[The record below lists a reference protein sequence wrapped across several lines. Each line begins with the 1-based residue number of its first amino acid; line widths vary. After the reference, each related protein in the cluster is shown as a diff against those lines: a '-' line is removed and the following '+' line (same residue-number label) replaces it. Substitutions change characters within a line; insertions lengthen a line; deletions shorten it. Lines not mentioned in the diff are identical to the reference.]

1 MSMRKLTG
9 KAPLLGH
16 PLRGLAA
23 LGGYSIL
30 AAAIA
35 TSAMVARS
43 ETHTL
48 QPYAFVRAYG
58 VNAIDTGCYATKDTK
73 FVLDYEYSA
82 ALTTKV
88 FFMGANN
95 SPNISHGIYNSTGE
109 RLSCM
114 LRGKWGN
121 GKVAAQDT
129 RYVSVLNSTDCTMT
143 TTYYNRTLFD
153 SFTPTGGTQS
163 DTPATIS
170 TYMFVDNNRTSS
182 EAPANGKIYSFE
194 IDADCTSGVP
204 SAFFAP
210 TVDENGAA
218 GFTNIISGAFHGEVN
233 ASPSTALSFNDGIG
247 NANDYKYE
255 GDTLYAKCYAY
266 SADTDKG
273 GVKFGDGVSS
283 GTASTW
289 IARGSSATLVAV
301 PAPGYAFAGWTGD
314 TWAIAS
320 GTTVSTEIAVR
331 NDTAVQLLAN
341 FTAEP
346 TWIGGASGD
355 LNDATKW
362 STGVVPTSGNCR
374 IVSAEVAALTNNG
387 DTFSPDAITFPAG
400 TAAITINGTT
410 GITGIGTITNESTVE
425 HTIAV
430 PLTFAGDIKIFSS
443 SGNVKCP
450 GGATGARISEDAGT
464 IRTLKGRFT
473 ITDTALWPKNG
484 NDNTTANAF
493 TLSGAGTQ
501 LYVPYGN
508 LKRAVINAG
517 TTAIVQRVQHDG
529 SHWYYKMTSGKNTYY
544 WQNIAYANHGVYRV
558 LGEIKNTGNAEVF
571 CARQADTF
579 SGKMIVNRLTYGLTA
594 KNGAHTDY
602 FHLTTGY
609 RSGTSQTGFGP
620 TTWVI
625 GPGGIGFD
633 TSVKLRCQDQW
644 FIAQANCALK
654 SYADW
659 TLEANPSNRVAD
671 AHSLTVN
678 SGCVLTLDTSHFTM
692 GDPALD
698 TADAHVITLDGT
710 IHGSGAVSAVGG
722 GKVVFA
728 VGSPF
733 SGGLTAN
740 DSVTV
745 SCKAGCRPGAGTV
758 TMNGTSTLE
767 VAQSGTVTL
776 GGNLTLGAD
785 ATLAFN
791 FTDNATAPRLAIPA
805 ASTIPAT
812 VNVKVSA
819 NDNIRV
825 STKQN
830 YVLTS
835 TFDFSGK
842 TVHLVDPPAWV
853 KSVDVDGS
861 GNLVMKLKQKG
872 FMILV
877 R

>member
-1 MSMRKLTG
+1 MYMRKLM
-9 KAPLLGH
+9 AV
-16 PLRGLAA
+16 
-23 LGGYSIL
+23 

-35 TSAMVARS
+35 VSTAIPMAANA
-43 ETHTL
+43 ETHSL
-48 QPYAFVRAYG
+48 QPYAYVRAYG

-73 FVLDYEYSA
+73 FILDYEYSA

-88 FFMGANN
+88 MFMGAND
-95 SPNISHGIYNSTGE
+95 SPNVSHGIYNSVQQK
-109 RLSCM
+109 LSCV

-121 GKVAAQDT
+121 GSVAAQDT
-129 RYVSVLNSTDCTMT
+129 RYVTVLDSTACKMT
-143 TTYYNRTLFD
+143 TTYYDRTPFNT
-153 SFTPTGGTQS
+153 FTPGNETLC
-163 DTPATIS
+163 DTPTTIS
-170 TYMFVDNNRTSS
+170 TYLFHRNIPGSGEN
-182 EAPANGKIYSFE
+182 PANGKIYSFE
-194 IDADCTSGVP
+194 MDADCSSGVP

-210 TVDENGAA
+210 TVDANGAA
-218 GFTNIISGAFHGEVN
+218 GFTNILAGTFHGEVKE
-233 ASPSTALSFNDGIG
+233 SPSTALSFSDGIG

-255 GDTLYAKCYAY
+255 GSTFFSKCYAY
-266 SADTDKG
+266 AADTDKG
-273 GVKFGDGVSS
+273 GVKFGDGESA
-283 GTASTW
+283 GTASAW

-301 PAPGYAFAGWTGD
+301 PAPGYAFSGWTGD

-320 GTTVSTEIAVR
+320 GTTVSTEITVK
-331 NDTAVQLLAN
+331 NDTAAQLLAN

-346 TWIGGASGD
+346 TWIGGTSGD

-374 IVSAEVAALTNNG
+374 IVSAEAASLTNNG
-387 DTFSPDAITFPAG
+387 DTFSPDSITFPAG
-400 TAAITINGTT
+400 TAAITISGTT
-410 GITGIGTITNESTVE
+410 AITGLGAITNASTVE
-425 HTIAV
+425 HAITV
-430 PLTFAGDIKIFSS
+430 PLTFAGDIKIFSA
-443 SGNVKCP
+443 SGNVVCS

-473 ITDTALWPKNG
+473 MTDTALWPKNG
-484 NDNTTANAF
+484 NSSTTANAF

-529 SHWYYKMTSGKNTYY
+529 SHYYYTTTSGSKTYY
-544 WQNIAYANHGVYRV
+544 WQNVTYANHGVYRV

-609 RSGTSQTGFGP
+609 RSGTSQTAFGP

-659 TLEANPSNRVAD
+659 TLEANPSNKVVAT
-671 AHSLTVN
+671 AHALAVN

-698 TADAHVITLDGT
+698 TAEAHVITLEGT
-710 IHGSGAVSAVGG
+710 INSGGAVSAVGG

-728 VGSPF
+728 AGSPF

-740 DSVTV
+740 DSVTI
-745 SCKAGCRPGAGTV
+745 SCKAGCQPGAGAV

-767 VAQSGTVTL
+767 VAESGSVAL

-785 ATLAFN
+785 ASLAFN
-791 FTDNATAPRLAIPA
+791 FTDKATAPQLVIPA

-819 NDNIRV
+819 NEGVRL
-825 STKQN
+825 SAAQP

-835 TFDFSGK
+835 TFDFAGK
-842 TVHLVDPPAWV
+842 TVNVVDKPDWV
-853 KSVDVDGS
+853 KSVAVDGS
-861 GNLVMKLKQKG
+861 GNLVMNVKQNG
-872 FMILV
+872 LMILV

>member
-1 MSMRKLTG
+1 MSMKNQTW
-9 KAPLLGH
+9 KVVV
-16 PLRGLAA
+16 
-23 LGGYSIL
+23 SV
-30 AAAIA
+30 AAIA
-35 TSAMVARS
+35 ASAAIPFTANG

-82 ALTTKV
+82 ALTTKMM
-88 FFMGANN
+88 FMGANDN
-95 SPNISHGIYNSTGE
+95 PNVSHSIYNAASQK
-109 RLSCM
+109 LSCV

-121 GKVAAQDT
+121 GIVAAQDT
-129 RYVSVLNSTDCTMT
+129 RYVSVVDSVAGTMT
-143 TTYYNRTLFD
+143 TTYYDRTPFHTL
-153 SFTPTGGTQS
+153 TPSLGDTQS
-163 DTPATIS
+163 DTPMTIS
-170 TYMFVDNNRTSS
+170 TYLFHTHNKGSGEN
-182 EAPANGKIYSFE
+182 PANGKIYSFE
-194 IDADCTSGVP
+194 MDADCTSGVP

-218 GFTNIISGAFHGEVN
+218 GFTNIIAGTFHGEVN
-233 ASPSTALSFNDGIG
+233 ASPATALSFSDGIG

-255 GDTLYAKCYAY
+255 GGTLYAKCYAY
-266 SADTDKG
+266 SADTDNG
-273 GVKFGDGVSS
+273 GVKFGDVVSS
-283 GTASTW
+283 GTASAW
-289 IARGSSATLVAV
+289 IARGSSATLTAV
-301 PAPGYAFAGWTGD
+301 PAPGYTLAGWTGD

-320 GTTVSTEIAVR
+320 GTTVSAEIAVR
-331 NDTAVQLLAN
+331 NDTVAQLLAN
-341 FTAEP
+341 FTTEP

-362 STGVVPTSGNCR
+362 STGVVPTSGSCR
-374 IVSAEVAALTNNG
+374 IVSAEAASLTNNG

-400 TAAITINGTT
+400 TAAITISGTT
-410 GITGIGTITNESTVE
+410 GIMGIGTITNESTVE
-425 HTIAV
+425 PTIAV
-430 PLTFAGDIKIFSS
+430 PLTFAGDIKIFSA
-443 SGNVKCP
+443 SGNVICS

-473 ITDTALWPKNG
+473 MTDTALWPNNG
-484 NDNTTANAF
+484 NTSSTANAF
-493 TLSGAGTQ
+493 SLSGAGTQ

-508 LKRAVINAG
+508 LKRAVIEAG

-529 SHWYYKMTSGKNTYY
+529 SHYYYTVKSGNSTYY
-544 WQNIAYANHGVYRV
+544 WQNVTYANHGVYRV

-609 RSGTSQTGFGP
+609 RTSSGQTGFGP

-633 TSVKLRCQDQW
+633 TSVKLRCQEQW

-671 AHSLTVN
+671 AHSLSVN

-710 IHGSGAVSAVGG
+710 IHSGGAVSAVGG

-728 VGSPF
+728 VASPF

-776 GGNLTLGAD
+776 GGNLTLGSTA
-785 ATLAFN
+785 ALAFN
-791 FTDNATAPRLAIPA
+791 FTDKATAPQLAIPA
-805 ASTIPAT
+805 ASTIPAA

-819 NDNIRV
+819 NEGVRL
-825 STKQN
+825 SAAQP

-835 TFDFSGK
+835 TFNFTGK
-842 TVHLVDPPAWV
+842 TVNLVNPPDWV
-853 KSVDVDGS
+853 KSVEVDGS
-861 GNLVMKLKQKG
+861 GNLVMNVKQKG
-872 FMILV
+872 LMILV